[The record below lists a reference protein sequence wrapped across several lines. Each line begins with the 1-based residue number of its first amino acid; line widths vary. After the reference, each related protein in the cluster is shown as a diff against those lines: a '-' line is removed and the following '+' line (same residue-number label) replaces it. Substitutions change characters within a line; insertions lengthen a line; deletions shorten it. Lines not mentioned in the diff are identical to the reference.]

1 MNENDRK
8 SDIKTLANARAD
20 LGLIARQLLEDND
33 LPIAR
38 EMILLAHDIINEAWH
53 IMCES
58 LPKKY
63 ARNNDMTRREQLT
76 EKQNR
81 LIDKMKSQAQLT
93 KLIQL
98 FGWSAYLH
106 ANVKHPFFC
115 DIICSDEYDW
125 AKLAETYKEQI
136 QFEAKGK
143 TGNVRVSAILDAEMA
158 EVYADVKK
166 GDYYH
171 ARMELL
177 DAFAVLMR
185 MDDMLREMEGPGALP
200 LLTEEVQAK

>member
-1 MNENDRK
+1 MNEKYRQD
-8 SDIKTLANARAD
+8 DIKTIENARAD
-20 LGLIARQLLEDND
+20 LSLIVQQLLEDKD

-38 EMILLAHDIINEAWH
+38 EMVLLAHDILNEAWY
-53 IMCES
+53 MMVES

-63 ARNNDMTRREQLT
+63 ARNKDVIRREQLT

-81 LIDKMKSQAQLT
+81 LIDKMKSQGQLT
-93 KLIQL
+93 RLIRL

-115 DIICSDEYDW
+115 DKICSDEYDW
-125 AKLAETYKEQI
+125 AKLAKTYKEQI
-136 QFEAKGK
+136 QFEANGK
-143 TGNVRVSAILDAEMA
+143 TGNVRASAILDAEMA
-158 EVYADVKK
+158 EVYAEVEK

-185 MDDMLREMEGPGALP
+185 MDDMLREMEGAGALP
-200 LLTEEVQAK
+200 LLTEEVQSK